1 MHIVLNPKFKHLRPY
16 LEHIDEHFKTGREIH
31 RGRNV
36 LRTLKVEGLTLV
48 VKRYGKM
55 PLGHRLATSLYKSPK
70 AKKAFVTSLL
80 LKERSFESP
89 EPVAFVTIRQSW
101 LNSKS
106 YFVSLFSNYR
116 YTMADIETLDA
127 EMPEEVTRAFA
138 QFAARLHK
146 NGFLHR
152 DVSASNILFDRVDD
166 RINFMLI
173 DTNSMKCGR
182 GVSLTDGCHNF
193 ARLEGSQTFFDS
205 LARHYATARGADPL
219 QCIALVQE
227 GRDAY
232 KLRKGLM

>member
-101 LNSKS
+101 LNS
-106 YFVSLFSNYR
+106 
-116 YTMADIETLDA
+116 
-127 EMPEEVTRAFA
+127 
-138 QFAARLHK
+138 
-146 NGFLHR
+146 
-152 DVSASNILFDRVDD
+152 
-166 RINFMLI
+166 
-173 DTNSMKCGR
+173 
-182 GVSLTDGCHNF
+182 
-193 ARLEGSQTFFDS
+193 
-205 LARHYATARGADPL
+205 
-219 QCIALVQE
+219 
-227 GRDAY
+227 
-232 KLRKGLM
+232 